1 MTDFVGHK
9 GHGTLEDVGFDKG
22 LVNGILQRQHITA
35 LAVVQ
40 DGTGIL
46 ALVEIAELLDK
57 LVVILIQLRTEFWLG
72 FTRLCLGVIE
82 FFVGITNL
90 IVELHALLILGKFLG
105 LFLLLNC
112 WLCLLH
118 FLIVPHGKEVELDG
132 STLLH
137 LLHLRF
143 CLNLLHWLRLLLHNY
158 WCIGLVIVHIVLIQ
172 VTLEIL
178 CKQLGNPLHTAV
190 MGTYQ
195 CRLAVG
201 VGAFLHLRGH
211 DSF

>member
-1 MTDFVGHK
+1 MTDLVGDK
-9 GHGTLEDVGFDKG
+9 GHGTLEDVGLDKG
-22 LVNGILQRQHITA
+22 LVYGILQRQHITA

-57 LVVILIQLRTEFWLG
+57 LVVILIQLRTEFRLG
-72 FTRLCLGVIE
+72 FTRLSLGIIE
-82 FFVGITNL
+82 FFVGIANL

-105 LFLLLNC
+105 LILLLNS

-118 FLIVPHGKEVELDG
+118 FLTVPHGKEVELDRG
-132 STLLH
+132 TLLH
-137 LLHLRF
+137 LLYLRLR
-143 CLNLLHWLRLLLHNY
+143 LNLLYWLRLLLHDFR
-158 WCIGLVIVHIVLIQ
+158 CIGLIVIHKVLIQ

-190 MGTYQ
+190 MGAYQ